1 MSDKEIRFAKRLE
14 GFGRQTGFEIK
25 QKALKLEAQGI
36 DVIHLEVGEPDFP
49 TPRNIIAAAKAALD
63 AGQTHYAPSA
73 GLPVLRETMA
83 DFVSRKYGNQVEPN
97 EVVIAT
103 GAKPLIF
110 FSIQAL
116 VDPGET
122 VLIPDINFPAYEA
135 AAKIV
140 GAGIDTYPLVE
151 STGFRPDLDAFADAV
166 AKGVRL
172 VILNSPHNPT
182 GGMLTAEDY
191 AVIAELSQKYGFW
204 VLSDEIYSAIT
215 YEEPHVSALSETA
228 FNGRLIM
235 VDGWS
240 KAFAMTGWRLGY
252 GVMPAP
258 LAAKLATLTTNSNS
272 CTCTFNQ
279 YGALEAVVNPISWQA
294 VGEMKK
300 QFRKR
305 RDFLVPRLQELG
317 CSSVNKP
324 KGAFYTFV
332 NLKNL
337 GMTSRE
343 INDKLLNEA
352 HVAALHGTA
361 FGEAGEGYIRFSF
374 ANSLVNLE
382 KFVNRFAAWMQRYC
396 KECAS

>member
-1 MSDKEIRFAKRLE
+1 MSAPRTRAWATRRPSPATILSVYPSTAGWPASTPAPPSPWRPSRPCASVGPWAAENPSRRGAPVGARSNPRTFAGTFGGLSVSDKEIRFAKRLE

-83 DFVSRKYGNQVEPN
+83 DFVSRKYDNQVEPN

-140 GAGIDTYPLVE
+140 GASIDTYPLVE

-204 VLSDEIYSAIT
+204 VLSDEIYSA
-215 YEEPHVSALSETA
+215 
-228 FNGRLIM
+228 
-235 VDGWS
+235 
-240 KAFAMTGWRLGY
+240 
-252 GVMPAP
+252 
-258 LAAKLATLTTNSNS
+258 
-272 CTCTFNQ
+272 
-279 YGALEAVVNPISWQA
+279 
-294 VGEMKK
+294 
-300 QFRKR
+300 
-305 RDFLVPRLQELG
+305 
-317 CSSVNKP
+317 
-324 KGAFYTFV
+324 
-332 NLKNL
+332 
-337 GMTSRE
+337 
-343 INDKLLNEA
+343 
-352 HVAALHGTA
+352 
-361 FGEAGEGYIRFSF
+361 
-374 ANSLVNLE
+374 
-382 KFVNRFAAWMQRYC
+382 
-396 KECAS
+396 